1 MTEQAKKKWKERISR
16 HLAKEFTG
24 NFWRWRGSA
33 FLNFGFEGVDNAR
46 ARYEFHIKMLTL
58 KAVIQ
63 TEEDYGIP
71 DSVRMFTGENA
82 IEECIEWTTE
92 RLIELYETVS
102 ARTAPY
108 KAGYENY
115 RRALKGEV
123 R

>member
-1 MTEQAKKKWKERISR
+1 
-16 HLAKEFTG
+16 
-24 NFWRWRGSA
+24 
-33 FLNFGFEGVDNAR
+33 
-46 ARYEFHIKMLTL
+46 MLTL

-115 RRALKGEV
+115 QRALKGEV